1 MTGTA
6 QERRIA
12 ALRERADHPGTPPA
26 EAAACRARLAAMD
39 SAQEPEPE
47 RCGLCTRLST
57 DRDPQWLS
65 RWQSLRRRG
74 YVTCDVGC
82 AP

>member
-1 MTGTA
+1 MTA
-6 QERRIA
+6 RERRAA
-12 ALRERADHPGTPPA
+12 ALRERAEHPSTPPA
-26 EAAACRARLAAMD
+26 EAAACRVKLTELG
-39 SAQEPEPE
+39 SVQESE